1 MATIFQANTLTLA
14 DVIDRFSLQE
24 VTDASFFP
32 EYCEPLPDLSDEA
45 KRWLDKVQADFLSIT
60 RYSLQEEII
69 KLMVL
74 APILSIADLSR
85 YPFIPKSE
93 QSIDIEIPAD
103 DQETDV
109 IRGRIDILVLHQRL
123 WAVLVEAKRHQLNVW
138 EGLPQALTY
147 MMASPNG
154 TEPNYALVLN
164 GTDFLFVKL
173 LKQGDTAQY
182 AVSRLFSMRNQGQDF
197 YDVVRMLNKF
207 RELFLGNSIN
217 RL

>member
-1 MATIFQANTLTLA
+1 MATILQAHALTLA
-14 DVIDRFSLQE
+14 DVIDRFNLQE
-24 VTDASFFP
+24 MTDVGFFP
-32 EYCEPLPDLSDEA
+32 EYREPLPALTDEA

-60 RYSLQEEII
+60 RYSPQEEIV

-85 YPFIPKSE
+85 YPFIPRAE
-93 QSIDIEIPAD
+93 QSIDIEIPNE
-103 DQETDV
+103 DQEADV
-109 IRGRIDILVLHQRL
+109 IRGRIDVLVLHQRL

-154 TEPNYALVLN
+154 EQPNYGVVLN

-173 LKQGDTAQY
+173 VKQGEMASY

-197 YDVVRMLNKF
+197 YDVVRVLMRF
-207 RELFLGNSIN
+207 RGLILGES
-217 RL
+217 

>member
-1 MATIFQANTLTLA
+1 MATILQAHALTLA
-14 DVIDRFSLQE
+14 DVIDRFNLQE
-24 VTDASFFP
+24 VTDVGFFP
-32 EYCEPLPDLSDEA
+32 EYREPLPALTDEA
-45 KRWLDKVQADFLSIT
+45 KRWLDKVQADFLSVT
-60 RYSLQEEII
+60 RYSPQEEIV

-85 YPFIPKSE
+85 YPFIPRAE
-93 QSIDIEIPAD
+93 QSIDIEIPNDEPDAA
-103 DQETDV
+103 V
-109 IRGRIDILVLHQRL
+109 IRGRIDVLVLHQRL

-154 TEPNYALVLN
+154 EQPNYGLVLN

-173 LKQGDTAQY
+173 VKRDDTGSY

-197 YDVVRMLNKF
+197 YDVVRVLSQL
-207 RELFLGNSIN
+207 RDLLLG
-217 RL
+217 